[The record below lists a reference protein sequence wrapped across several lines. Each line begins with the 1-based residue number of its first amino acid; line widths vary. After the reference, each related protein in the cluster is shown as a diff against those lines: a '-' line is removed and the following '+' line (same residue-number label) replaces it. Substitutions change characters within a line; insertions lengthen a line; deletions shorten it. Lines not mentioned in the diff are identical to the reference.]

1 MSDDLVERLKL
12 HSNAFDGLL
21 SLLPEGDDTT
31 ILKKKTKNKKKK
43 KPAKEVD
50 GNDDNKETA
59 KVVPQENNQPAK
71 TVKKTPSKEQSA
83 PVKKTEKKSS
93 KVPAVEVAK
102 EASNTKEAKKESDSV
117 ELKPAAK
124 KVSAKEGSEK
134 EESAPVLPAKSDP
147 KKLEELRSQLSS
159 RIQEM
164 REKRKAPGT
173 AVKGAP
179 KDRKTAVE
187 ARQQRK
193 QKEKEKRVLKRKRA
207 EAELDND
214 DDESDKE
221 LADEITEDDNTV
233 FTQVVFQDGGKASRD
248 FKNVKV
254 KKTKGPRDLLGQLKH
269 IEAKKAKLE
278 SLDSEK
284 RESIETKTKWSR
296 ALALAEGEKVRDDEK
311 LLRKAIKR
319 QTKDKKKSAKTWKER
334 QETVTKNIADKQ
346 KKREDNIAAKR
357 ERNKLKSKKAKQ
369 KAGVIGR
376 GRKPSK
382 KRVKRN

>member
-1 MSDDLVERLKL
+1 MKL

-21 SLLPEGDDTT
+21 SLLPEGDDTAL
-31 ILKKKTKNKKKK
+31 LKKKTKNKKKK
-43 KPAKEVD
+43 KPAKKAD
-50 GNDDNKETA
+50 DNDDKKEVA
-59 KVVPQENNQPAK
+59 KAVPQEKKQPAK
-71 TVKKTPSKEQSA
+71 TVTKTPAKEQAAPVKKAEKKSTKAPAKEQSA
-83 PVKKTEKKSS
+83 PVKKTEKKTV
-93 KVPAVEVAK
+93 KAPATKIAK
-102 EASNTKEAKKESDSV
+102 ETIVAEEAKEDSAD
-117 ELKPAAK
+117 EA
-124 KVSAKEGSEK
+124 SEK
-134 EESAPVLPAKSDP
+134 EESVPALPTKSDP
-147 KKLEELRSQLSS
+147 KKLEELRLQLSS

-173 AVKGAP
+173 TVKGAP

-193 QKEKEKRVLKRKRA
+193 QKEKEKRALKRKRA
-207 EAELDND
+207 ETELDD
-214 DDESDKE
+214 EDDEESDEE

-233 FTQVVFQDGGKASRD
+233 FSQVIFQDGGKASRD
-248 FKNVKV
+248 FKDVKV
-254 KKTKGPRDLLGQLKH
+254 KKTKGPRDLVGQLKH

-284 RESIETKTKWSR
+284 RASIEIKTKWSR

-334 QETVTKNIADKQ
+334 QETVKKNIDDKQ
-346 KKREDNIAAKR
+346 KKREGNIAAKR

>member
-1 MSDDLVERLKL
+1 LKL

-21 SLLPEGDDTT
+21 SLLPEGDDTA

-50 GNDDNKETA
+50 DNDDKKETVN
-59 KVVPQENNQPAK
+59 VVLHDKKQPAK
-71 TVKKTPSKEQSA
+71 TVKKTLSKEQSA
-83 PVKKTEKKSS
+83 PIKKTEKEGS
-93 KVPAVEVAK
+93 KTPAAEVAK
-102 EASNTKEAKKESDSV
+102 EADKAEEAEEDSDLA
-117 ELKPAAK
+117 ELEPAAN
-124 KVSAKEGSEK
+124 KVSVDADPES
-134 EESAPVLPAKSDP
+134 EESAPILPAKSDP
-147 KKLEELRSQLSS
+147 KKLEELRSQLSL

-193 QKEKEKRVLKRKRA
+193 QKEKEKRDLKRKRA

-214 DDESDKE
+214 DDESDEE

-233 FTQVVFQDGGKASRD
+233 FSQVVFQDGGKASRD

-254 KKTKGPRDLLGQLKH
+254 KKSKGPRDLLGQLKH

-284 RESIETKTKWSR
+284 RASIETKTKWSR
-296 ALALAEGEKVRDDEK
+296 AIALAEGEKVRDDEK

-334 QETVTKNIADKQ
+334 QETVKKNIEDKQ
-346 KKREDNIAAKR
+346 KKREENIAAKR

-376 GRKPSK
+376 GKKPSK